1 MSGAK
6 NNSNND
12 GTVTVS
18 VRSLILMGM
27 VLLALVVAYLLGN
40 SGGAAPAKAATVQA
54 GAKEAPRTLTMD
66 GSGESTAVPDELSF
80 ALSVGVTRTDLK
92 TALNEANRTME
103 RVLASL
109 EKYGVKR
116 GDVQTT
122 GLSMNPVYDYHSY
135 SPPTLRGYHVSERA
149 AVLVKELK
157 QGGGAVSA
165 AVAAGGNGVR
175 VSDIKLQIGDPDAAL
190 AKARKA
196 AVEQATAK
204 AQEYADA
211 TGQDLGDVITLREV
225 SATPHSAIDQ
235 WAVPSGANYLADRG
249 TLSSLPIRS
258 GRQDLS
264 VVVEVVWEFADAQ
277 R

>member
-1 MSGAK
+1 MSGATNK
-6 NNSNND
+6 NE
-12 GTVTVS
+12 TVTVS
-18 VRSLILMGM
+18 VRSLILTGM
-27 VLLALVVAYLLGN
+27 VLLALAVAYLLGN
-40 SGGAAPAKAATVQA
+40 SGDGAPAQAAADQTVTQQ
-54 GAKEAPRTLTMD
+54 GRRTLTMD
-66 GSGESTAVPDELSF
+66 GSGEATAVPDELSF
-80 ALSVGVTRTDLK
+80 ALSVGVTRPALD
-92 TALNEANRTME
+92 TALDDANRTME

-109 EKYGVKR
+109 QEFGVKR

-122 GLSMNPVYDYHSY
+122 GLSMNPVYDYPAY
-135 SPPTLRGYHVSERA
+135 SPPILVGYHVSERA

-175 VSDIKLQIGDPDAAL
+175 VSDIKLQIADPDTAL

-196 AVEQATAK
+196 AVERATAK
-204 AQEYADA
+204 AQEYAAA

-225 SATPHSAIDQ
+225 SATPRSAITQ
-235 WAVPSGANYLADRG
+235 SAVLSRRFAAADVG
-249 TLSSLPIRS
+249 GLSPLPVRS

-264 VVVEVVWEFADAQ
+264 VVVEVVWEFAEVQ